1 MEECISCIKDAATGV
16 CRSIK
21 DKTARELIEEL
32 TSSLTA
38 LQETLNAISGVEGGH
53 LATDTDITRIEKE
66 LTEIDEAVAT
76 EVNNLQTQISNLQTL
91 VDGLSGNTEGLVTT
105 EEFTALANSVTALET
120 SLNNLDNTYAKDTDI
135 TALGGSIDDIVATI
149 NSLDNT
155 YAKDTDITAL
165 QSQISEI
172 VTSVNQV
179 IEALNTL
186 DNTYAKDSDITAL
199 GERVT
204 ALENAGG
211 GVQKLVYELNIVLA
225 DGVAYSENTNTVG
238 SYNKTNFPRKAA
250 STVNIDET
258 VLQEMFSN
266 IDNTSVVI
274 LTINNKNYIANI
286 TTASSINL
294 ISVELLKMLSFSIT
308 YVSYSKKYMLM
319 YQDYSTTG
327 TTLATTTLNKITII
341 K

>member
-135 TALGGSIDDIVATI
+135 TAL
-149 NSLDNT
+149 
-155 YAKDTDITAL
+155 

-266 IDNTSVVI
+266 IDNTSGVI